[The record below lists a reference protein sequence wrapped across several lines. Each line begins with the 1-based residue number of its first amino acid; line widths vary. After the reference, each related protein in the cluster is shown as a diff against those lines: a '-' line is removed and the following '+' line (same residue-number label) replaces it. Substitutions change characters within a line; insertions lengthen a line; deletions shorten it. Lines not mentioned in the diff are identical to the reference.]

1 MTAKRARPRSR
12 PSPRASGDFQPW
24 TASLRPARPFS
35 GRPLD
40 GAVAP
45 PGAGGAFARCHWRV
59 LPSYSWRLA
68 LPGLLG
74 AAPGPVFLEHKAA
87 AQSPAPPRLL
97 PQMEEAWVFV
107 IFSSLLGLAIQRILA
122 TDFILLKTCCFLSF
136 FCFDLFIC
144 LHHASAVLPI
154 AIYQVSHPKPP
165 GRAKGLQFNLIST
178 LI

>member
-35 GRPLD
+35 DRPLD

-68 LPGLLG
+68 LPGLWG

-87 AQSPAPPRLL
+87 AQSPAPPHLL

-107 IFSSLLGLAIQRILA
+107 IFSSLFGLAIQRILA

-136 FCFDLFIC
+136 SVLIC
-144 LHHASAVLPI
+144 LFACTTFLQS
-154 AIYQVSHPKPP
+154 YQ
-165 GRAKGLQFNLIST
+165 
-178 LI
+178 